1 MNKVRILNEEVIREI
16 LDMKTVIEKVEEAYL
31 MKEKFLGEIF
41 PMISHEFEAGVADMD
56 IKSGHIEGADL
67 FGLKLVSWFSKN
79 SEKNLPEL
87 IGTIMVF
94 DSNTGVPKGILNGGY
109 ITSMRT
115 GAAGAIGAKY
125 LARKNS
131 KSLLMVGT
139 GQQAPYQIAATLMVM
154 PSIEKVYIYNP
165 RSIDRA
171 KAFREGISEH
181 LTEKFLKSYEDDLKL
196 YKTYKEKFDVNFE
209 VVESIEEATKKA
221 DIIITAT
228 PSNEP
233 IIKKDWVEPGT
244 HFSCIGADLSGKQEI
259 DEEIIG
265 NSILFTDDIEQSMI
279 IGEAEMAVK
288 RKLLY
293 KEDYMGEIGAVILDF
308 AKGREQENDIT
319 VFDSTGIALQDLITA
334 NYALEIAKEKD
345 LGDLVN
351 L

>member
-1 MNKVRILNEEVIREI
+1 MNKVRILNKEVIREI
-16 LDMKTVIEKVEEAYL
+16 LDMKTVIDKVEEAYL
-31 MKEKFLGEIF
+31 MKEKFLGEVF
-41 PMISHEFEAGVADMD
+41 PMITHEFEPGVADMD
-56 IKSGHIEGADL
+56 IKSGHIEGVDI

-79 SEKNLPEL
+79 TEKNLPDL
-87 IGTIMVF
+87 IGTVMVF
-94 DSNTGVPKGILNGGY
+94 DSNTGMPKGILNGEY

-131 KSLLMVGT
+131 KTLLMVGT

-154 PSIEKVYIYNP
+154 PSIEKVLVYNP

-171 KAFREGISEH
+171 KSFREGISDH
-181 LTEKFLKSYEDDLKL
+181 LIEKFLKPYAKDHKL
-196 YKTYKEKFDVNFE
+196 YENYKEKFNVDFE
-209 VVESIEEATKKA
+209 VVESIEEATRKA

-228 PSNEP
+228 PSNKP
-233 IIKKDWVEPGT
+233 IIMKDWVEPGT
-244 HFSCIGADLSGKQEI
+244 HFSCIGADLSGKQEV
-259 DEEIIG
+259 DEKILAD
-265 NSILFTDDIEQSMI
+265 SILFTDDIKQSMN

-308 AKGREQENDIT
+308 AKGREQESDIT